1 MPRKRKAVRENQN
14 PLFNKEIT
22 EAFMKR
28 TELRNKFLK
37 HKIVESRQASVKQRN
52 YCISLLRKVKRNY
65 YSNLNVKDITAIKK
79 FWKTIKPLFLIKQNL
94 LFLSPYKRIRNSW
107 KSNEIADILNNYLY
121 LCFKYQNSVTSIRS
135 LWGCLVL
142 H

>member
-22 EAFMKR
+22 KAFMKR

-79 FWKTIKPLFLIKQNL
+79 F
-94 LFLSPYKRIRNSW
+94 
-107 KSNEIADILNNYLY
+107 
-121 LCFKYQNSVTSIRS
+121 
-135 LWGCLVL
+135 
-142 H
+142 